1 MLKILTSSN
10 THKTIQLLHNKNHI
24 LPNFKTTYRFSSYS
38 EEDLKKA

>member
-1 MLKILTSSN
+1 MLKILTSPN
-10 THKTIQLLHNKNHI
+10 AHKITRLLDNRNHI